1 MIESNLGSYGNI
13 KSINNIVF
21 TYANNNSWNNRS
33 GVTGKLTKIEY
44 YYYLSHRLRMN

>member
-33 GVTGKLTKIEY
+33 VVTGTLTKIGNTIIIY
-44 YYYLSHRLRMN
+44 HRLKMN